1 MALECRLISYDDET
15 CRMVGEIIN
24 VNAEES
30 ILNENGKIDPVKLD
44 PIIFDP
50 VHSTYHRLGE
60 KVGNAFCDGK
70 KLK

>member
-1 MALECRLISYDDET
+1 
-15 CRMVGEIIN
+15 MVGEIIN